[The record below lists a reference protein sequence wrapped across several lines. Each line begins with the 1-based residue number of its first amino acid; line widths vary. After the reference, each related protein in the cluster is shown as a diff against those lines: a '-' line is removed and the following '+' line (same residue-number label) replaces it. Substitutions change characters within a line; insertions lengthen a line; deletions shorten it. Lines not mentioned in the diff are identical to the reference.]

1 MYGIMNKENKK
12 LVVESLFIKEA
23 FKRNLS
29 LSEFL
34 VLLYFDNSFDSIFD
48 VANVSKTLMMSEE
61 EVLNAFSSLLEK
73 NLIKVDATPNQFGKV
88 IEKINLDNYYY
99 GINSSDLKKDS
110 KKTSSKEDIFS
121 TFESKLG
128 RTLSQMDYEII
139 KAWLENG
146 SSEELVLEA
155 LDEALNNGVA
165 SLRYIDKIVYE
176 WKKKGY
182 KTVDDVKNHSKKNGE
197 GTVLGKDVLDY
208 NWLDEDE

>member
-1 MYGIMNKENKK
+1 MNKENKK

-110 KKTSSKEDIFS
+110 KKISSKEDIFS

-176 WKKKGY
+176 WNKKGY
-182 KTVDDVKNHSKKNGE
+182 KTVEDVKNHSKKNGE

>member
-1 MYGIMNKENKK
+1 MNKENKK

-110 KKTSSKEDIFS
+110 KKVSSKDDIFS

-155 LDEALNNGVA
+155 LDEALKNGVA

-176 WKKKGY
+176 WNKKGY
-182 KTVDDVKNHSKKNGE
+182 KTVEDVKNHSKKNGE

>member
-1 MYGIMNKENKK
+1 MNKENKK

-110 KKTSSKEDIFS
+110 KKVSSKEDIFS

-176 WKKKGY
+176 WNKKGY
-182 KTVDDVKNHSKKNGE
+182 KTVEDVKNHSKKNGE

>member
-1 MYGIMNKENKK
+1 MNKDNKK

-110 KKTSSKEDIFS
+110 KKQNSKDDIFS

-176 WKKKGY
+176 WNKKGY
-182 KTVDDVKNHSKKNGE
+182 KTVEDVKNHSKKNGE

>member
-1 MYGIMNKENKK
+1 MNKENKK

-110 KKTSSKEDIFS
+110 KKVSSKDDIFS

-146 SSEELVLEA
+146 SSKELVLEA

-176 WKKKGY
+176 WNKKGY
-182 KTVDDVKNHSKKNGE
+182 KTVEDVKNHSKKNGE

>member
-1 MYGIMNKENKK
+1 MNKENKK

>member
-1 MYGIMNKENKK
+1 MNKDNKK

-110 KKTSSKEDIFS
+110 KKISSKEDIFS

-182 KTVDDVKNHSKKNGE
+182 KTVEDVKNHSKKNGE

>member
-1 MYGIMNKENKK
+1 MNKDNKK

>member
-1 MYGIMNKENKK
+1 MNKENKK

-29 LSEFL
+29 LPEFL

-61 EVLNAFSSLLEK
+61 DVLMAFSSLLEK

-99 GINSSDLKKDS
+99 GITSSDLKKDT
-110 KKTSSKEDIFS
+110 KKESGKEDIF
-121 TFESKLG
+121 TIFESKLG

-139 KAWLENG
+139 KAWLEKG

-155 LDEALNNGVA
+155 LNEAVNNGVA

-176 WKKKGY
+176 WNKKGY
-182 KTVDDVKNHSKKNGE
+182 KTVEDVKNNSKKKE
-197 GTVLGKDVLDY
+197 DSPVLGKDVLDY